1 MVISIC
7 RSLHKVQRVDLTCD
21 VTSIRLRWFDPWPI
35 SDEYSNFAG
44 ACAGHVTRFF
54 IKLRLYYGTSSQI
67 VFIRFSGELKT
78 PKRHFK
84 INWSLL
90 RGWKTPKKDSNNA
103 KNFTN
108 ANSFSANFHVN
119 SEIWMYSRTKNR
131 IIRGSGVLV
140 KFLHV
145 LQLIAGLIYN
155 NFFLTPKATRFNFLH
170 TQKSCFSCQAE
181 MPKYVVS
188 RRESTHSELRL
199 PRRVLPNE
207 ILIGIRKYYSFDV
220 HITALNLF

>member
-1 MVISIC
+1 M
-7 RSLHKVQRVDLTCD
+7 
-21 VTSIRLRWFDPWPI
+21 
-35 SDEYSNFAG
+35 
-44 ACAGHVTRFF
+44 
-54 IKLRLYYGTSSQI
+54 
-67 VFIRFSGELKT
+67 
-78 PKRHFK
+78 
-84 INWSLL
+84 
-90 RGWKTPKKDSNNA
+90 
-103 KNFTN
+103 
-108 ANSFSANFHVN
+108 
-119 SEIWMYSRTKNR
+119 
-131 IIRGSGVLV
+131 V

-220 HITALNLF
+220 HILNLFQVEDPEVDPGFNYLEKRVHFILLNKMFRNEIVLKMDFFC